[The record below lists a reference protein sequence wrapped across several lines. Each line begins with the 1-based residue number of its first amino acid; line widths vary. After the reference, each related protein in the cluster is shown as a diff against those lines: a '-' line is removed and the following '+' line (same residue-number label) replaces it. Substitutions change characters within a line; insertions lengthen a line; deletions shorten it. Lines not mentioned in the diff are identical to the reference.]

1 MKKLIISYIVFLFAF
16 NAFSQKITFQLKE
29 KRIHYTDISGND
41 AKLTNITEP
50 TCSTLTFNIKDST
63 MTLQKNGETSI
74 TKLSKIS
81 KKGHQ
86 YFFESVGNY
95 AIDQSKSVITYYM
108 IDCKKQVGTEKYAS
122 FCMPNLIHVTDFK
135 GCVLTR

>member
-1 MKKLIISYIVFLFAF
+1 MKTILLSTSLFLTFIS
-16 NAFSQKITFQLKE
+16 FSQKITFKLKE
-29 KRIHYTDISGND
+29 KRTHYADISGND
-41 AKLTNITEP
+41 VKITNISEP
-50 TCSTLTFNIKDST
+50 TSSTLTFNIKDST
-63 MTLQKNGETSI
+63 MTLQKNGENSV
-74 TKLSKIS
+74 TKLSKIT

-95 AIDQSKSVITYYM
+95 AIDPSKSVITYYM
-108 IDCKKQVGTEKYAS
+108 IDCKKQEGTEKYAS

>member
-1 MKKLIISYIVFLFAF
+1 MKTILLFASLF
-16 NAFSQKITFQLKE
+16 FTFISFSQKITFKLTE
-29 KRIHYTDISGND
+29 KRIHYTDLSGND
-41 AKLTNITEP
+41 IKLVDIIEP
-50 TCSTLTFNIKDST
+50 TNSVLTFNIKDST

-95 AIDQSKSVITYYM
+95 AIDQSKSVITYYV
-108 IDCKKQVGTEKYAS
+108 IDCKKQEGTEKYAS
-122 FCMPNLIHVTDFK
+122 FCIPNLIHVTDFK